1 MFQDWQDE
9 RLTWNDNVSTLTEIV
24 LDGKAIWKPEFAVI
38 NGLISFSGS
47 RMWWLPASHVQY
59 IVLLSQFNTY

>member
-38 NGLISFSGS
+38 NGLISFSDN
-47 RMWWLPASHVQY
+47 RMFL
-59 IVLLSQFNTY
+59 